1 MRVIRFEDENGVERY
16 GEEAAVGSQT
26 KLYEGNLFASSRPLV
41 FAGPSGAGKGT
52 LIDKLMKKYPGA
64 FGFSVSHTTRGPRP
78 GEVNGVHYHFTTRDV
93 MQREIDDGA
102 FIEHADVHG
111 RFYGTSRKSVQDVAS
126 EGRVCILD
134 IDIQGVKSVRAS
146 SLDPLY
152 VFVEPPSLTVLEQ
165 RLRGRGTEDEAAIK
179 KRMGNAAGEMAYGD
193 KSKGNFDLNLVN
205 DDLDGAFLRLENW
218 LRSQYAELT
227 NYPLP
232 ANGLRPSS
240 TGETATVRKLLA
252 PIAPTNVFCIGLNY
266 KEHAAEG
273 ARKKGV
279 PLVLPERPVIFMK
292 PTSTVTNP
300 GEAIQVPSLEHGE
313 ETDFE
318 VELAVVIGRPA
329 RNVAKADALSYVAGY
344 TVANDVS
351 GRYWQRNAGGGQWIK
366 GKAFDTYLPLGPVLL
381 ADASVD
387 PQSLQVRSILNG
399 QTMQDKST
407 GDMIFTVPEIIAW
420 LSKDTTLLPGTVI
433 LTGTPEGVGYA
444 RDPAVFLKDGD
455 TIDCEISRIG
465 KLSNPVVGPTPSPS
479 QKGGGG
485 VDDEGADGNTMRFA
499 VGAAFSL
506 MILARRMKLL

>member
-1 MRVIRFEDENGVERY
+1 MRIIRFEDENGVERF
-16 GEEAAVGSQT
+16 GEEAAIGSQT
-26 KLYEGNLFASSRPLV
+26 KVYEGELFASSRPLV

-78 GEVNGVHYHFTTRDV
+78 GEINGVHYHFTTRDA

-111 RFYGTSRKSVQDVAS
+111 RFYGTSRKSV
-126 EGRVCILD
+126 
-134 IDIQGVKSVRAS
+134 
-146 SLDPLY
+146 
-152 VFVEPPSLTVLEQ
+152 EPPSLTVLEQ
-165 RLRGRGTEDEAAIK
+165 RLRGRGTEDEAAIQ
-179 KRMGNAAGEMAYGD
+179 KRMGNAAGEMAYGN
-193 KSKGNFDLNLVN
+193 KTHGNFDLNLVN
-205 DDLDGAFLRLENW
+205 DDLDGAFRRLESW
-218 LRSQYAELT
+218 LCSQYAELA

-232 ANGLRPSS
+232 SNGLRPSS
-240 TGETATVRKLLA
+240 TGKTATVRKLLA

-292 PTSTVTNP
+292 PTSTVANP
-300 GEAIQVPSLEHGE
+300 GEAIRVPSLDHGE

-366 GKAFDTYLPLGPVLL
+366 GKAFDTYLPLGPVLV
-381 ADASVD
+381 ADASID
-387 PQSLQVRSILNG
+387 PQSLHVRSVLNG
-399 QTMQDKST
+399 QTMQNKST
-407 GDMIFTVPEIIAW
+407 NDMIFTVPEIIEW

-444 RDPAVFLKDGD
+444 RDPAVFLQDGD
-455 TIDCEISRIG
+455 TIECEISRIG
-465 KLSNPVVGPTPSPS
+465 KLMNPVVGPTPAPS
-479 QKGGGG
+479 QTGGGSG
-485 VDDEGADGNTMRFA
+485 KGTEMDGAAVRFA

-506 MILARRMKLL
+506 MILARRMRLL

>member
-266 KEHAAEG
+266 DLTTSCTRLPSCSFVHRDIDVRQAA
-273 ARKKGV
+273 
-279 PLVLPERPVIFMK
+279 VL
-292 PTSTVTNP
+292 
-300 GEAIQVPSLEHGE
+300 
-313 ETDFE
+313 
-318 VELAVVIGRPA
+318 
-329 RNVAKADALSYVAGY
+329 AGPY
-344 TVANDVS
+344 
-351 GRYWQRNAGGGQWIK
+351 I
-366 GKAFDTYLPLGPVLL
+366 
-381 ADASVD
+381 
-387 PQSLQVRSILNG
+387 
-399 QTMQDKST
+399 
-407 GDMIFTVPEIIAW
+407 
-420 LSKDTTLLPGTVI
+420 
-433 LTGTPEGVGYA
+433 
-444 RDPAVFLKDGD
+444 
-455 TIDCEISRIG
+455 
-465 KLSNPVVGPTPSPS
+465 
-479 QKGGGG
+479 
-485 VDDEGADGNTMRFA
+485 
-499 VGAAFSL
+499 
-506 MILARRMKLL
+506 